1 MPNVVDTPAVADTAS
16 LRLSLL
22 GGFAAEIERRDG
34 ARSELRV
41 TARKARALLAY
52 LAVAPRQRAS
62 RERLASLL
70 WGDRVGD
77 PQARQS
83 LRQSLVVLRQ
93 ELAPLGADPFLV
105 EADEI
110 ALKPG
115 LVQVDAVTFAR
126 LAQSSAIAD
135 LEQAAALY
143 RGEFLAGLSVE
154 AEAFEDW
161 RRVERVRLEA
171 LAAHAFAE
179 AAAQW
184 DASGDPRA
192 VDAAARLTALDPLR
206 EDWQR
211 QLFGLLARYRG
222 RDAALAE
229 AAGFAAL
236 LARELDAEPS
246 PETTA
251 LVEEIRRGA
260 VAPAR
265 NMRRRADDRIRPQA
279 DASRPA
285 DASAARER
293 MSVRWRLAAIVLA
306 VLATVAAGATLLSER
321 VAPSA
326 APQPSV
332 PSAVIPDPSWRSPGV
347 AKDVKANETALGA
360 NGVYPIVVLPFSTDA
375 PADSVEHKIAAQMT
389 DDLINDLSRAP
400 STRVISR
407 QTSRLYAGRPVDVAA
422 IGAEL
427 GVRYVVE
434 GSVRRQD
441 DVLRIN
447 IALIDTR
454 SRLQVWSDRFER
466 PESERFEMQ
475 DEIAR
480 GLARQLH
487 VTVMSANVGAP
498 RGRTSDP
505 ALNEMIANGWA
516 GVFRSPVA
524 GHTGDAELHFNEIL
538 RRKPETVPAMV
549 GLAAHHLALMS
560 NMLAFDD
567 AERLA
572 RAEDL
577 LAKAVSRNPR
587 ASIAHYFT
595 GVLHKQRGAWNE
607 AHAAFTRTL
616 EMNPSHAPAYA
627 HLGHTLMLLGRA
639 EEALDQIRYAIRLSP
654 KDPTLGYW
662 YVMAGEVEL
671 ELGHTTAAL
680 DWLNRAV
687 TVSPANPRMHV
698 FLAAACA
705 VQGDTACAT
714 RHAAEARRLAPEL
727 RRGHLMRRFAN
738 RTGTE
743 PGRKLVE
750 ALRQTFAD

>member
-1 MPNVVDTPAVADTAS
+1 
-16 LRLSLL
+16 
-22 GGFAAEIERRDG
+22 
-34 ARSELRV
+34 
-41 TARKARALLAY
+41 
-52 LAVAPRQRAS
+52 
-62 RERLASLL
+62 
-70 WGDRVGD
+70 
-77 PQARQS
+77 
-83 LRQSLVVLRQ
+83 
-93 ELAPLGADPFLV
+93 
-105 EADEI
+105 
-110 ALKPG
+110 
-115 LVQVDAVTFAR
+115 
-126 LAQSSAIAD
+126 
-135 LEQAAALY
+135 
-143 RGEFLAGLSVE
+143 
-154 AEAFEDW
+154 
-161 RRVERVRLEA
+161 
-171 LAAHAFAE
+171 
-179 AAAQW
+179 
-184 DASGDPRA
+184 
-192 VDAAARLTALDPLR
+192 LR

-211 QLFGLLARYRG
+211 QLLGLLARYRG

-236 LARELDAEPS
+236 LQRELDAEPS
-246 PETTA
+246 PETIA
-251 LVEEIRRGA
+251 LVEEIKRGA
-260 VAPAR
+260 AGPAR
-265 NMRRRADDRIRPQA
+265 DMRRRADDRVRPQA
-279 DASRPA
+279 NAPQPA
-285 DASAARER
+285 NAPAARAR
-293 MSVRWRLAAIVLA
+293 ISSRWRLAAVVLA
-306 VLATVAAGATLLSER
+306 MLATVAVGATLLRER

-326 APQPSV
+326 VSQPPVSN
-332 PSAVIPDPSWRSPGV
+332 AVSPDPSWRSPGV

-375 PADSVEHKIAAQMT
+375 AAGSMEHRIAAQMT

-407 QTSRLYAGRPVDVAA
+407 QTSRLYAGRPIDVAA

-466 PESERFEMQ
+466 HESERFEMQ

-498 RGRTSDP
+498 RGGPSDP

-516 GVFRSPVA
+516 GMFRSPVV
-524 GHTGDAELHFNEIL
+524 GHTGDAERHFNEIL
-538 RRKPETVPAMV
+538 RRKPDTVPALV

-567 AERLA
+567 AERLG
-572 RAEDL
+572 RAEEL

-587 ASIAHYFT
+587 SSIAHYFT
-595 GVLHKQRGAWNE
+595 GVLHKQRGQWNE

-616 EMNPSHAPAYA
+616 ELNPSHAPAYA

-639 EEALDQIRYAIRLSP
+639 EEALDHIRYAIRLSP

-662 YVMAGEVEL
+662 YVMAGEIEL
-671 ELGHTTAAL
+671 ELGHTAAAR

-687 TVSPANPRMHV
+687 AVSPSNPRMHV

-705 VQGDTACAT
+705 MQGDAACAT
-714 RHAAEARRLAPEL
+714 QHRAEARRLAPEL
-727 RRGHLMRRFAN
+727 TRDRVTQRFAH
-738 RTGTE
+738 RTRTE
-743 PGRKLVE
+743 AGQQLVQALGR
-750 ALRQTFAD
+750 AFAE